1 MSAICTDLLL
11 YALVSFSFLVGLV
24 VSAILLSVVDS
35 SVDTVLVS
43 FAEAPSEFEE
53 NHPEL
58 SSEMRAAWRE
68 VSNVVLQASI
78 VCM

>member
-11 YALVSFSFLVGLV
+11 YALGSFSFLIGLV
-24 VSAILLSVVDS
+24 VSSILLSVVDS

-68 VSNVVLQASI
+68 VSKYL
-78 VCM
+78 